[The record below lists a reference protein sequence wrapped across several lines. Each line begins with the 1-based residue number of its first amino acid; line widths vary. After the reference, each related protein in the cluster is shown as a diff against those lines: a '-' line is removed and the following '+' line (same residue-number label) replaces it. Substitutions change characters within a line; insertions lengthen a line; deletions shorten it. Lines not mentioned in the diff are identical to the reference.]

1 MNMATNLTPVIALVA
16 REVKRFQKI
25 WLDTVMSPIMSMVL
39 FLAVFGLVTA
49 GRQIEGIAYLAFVY
63 TGLLTMTMVNASFS
77 NPAFAL
83 VISKNVGTFL
93 DLQITP
99 VPAWGVGLA
108 YAAAAT
114 IRALL
119 TALIAAL
126 ATIWFVPVSGIAH
139 PLLAIAAA
147 LLIGLAFGMFGVI
160 FGMYAKNFEALTFVM
175 TFVIQ
180 PMIFLAGTF
189 YPISELPGIWHTVSL
204 FNPMHH
210 AVNLMRYSIAGF
222 ADSNPMVSLVV
233 LIALAI
239 VVFLPMQWIT
249 RKHLKG

>member
-1 MNMATNLTPVIALVA
+1 MNLIPVLALVA

-25 WLDTVMSPIMSMVL
+25 WLDTLVSPIMSMVL

-83 VISKNVGTFL
+83 VISKNVGTFM

-108 YAAAAT
+108 YAGAAT
-114 IRALL
+114 IRAIL
-119 TALIAAL
+119 TVFVAA
-126 ATIWFVPVSGIAH
+126 AVTIWFVPVSGIAH

-147 LLIGLAFGMFGVI
+147 VLIGLAFGMFGVM

-189 YPISELPGIWHTVSL
+189 YPISELPGVWHRVSL

-210 AVNLMRYSIAGF
+210 AVNLMRYSITGF
-222 ADSNPMVSLVV
+222 ADSNPMVSIGVLVTLA
-233 LIALAI
+233 LI
-239 VVFLPMQWIT
+239 VFFPMQWMAV
-249 RKHLKG
+249 KKLKG

>member
-1 MNMATNLTPVIALVA
+1 MHMSSTLIPVFALVA

-25 WLDTVMSPIMSMVL
+25 WLDTIMSPIMSMVL

-49 GRQIEGIAYLAFVY
+49 GREIEGIAYLAFVY

-77 NPAFAL
+77 NPSFAL
-83 VISKNVGTFL
+83 VISKNVGTFM

-108 YAAAAT
+108 YALAAS
-114 IRALL
+114 IRAIL
-119 TALIAAL
+119 TAFVAAL
-126 ATIWFVPVSGIAH
+126 ATIWFVPIYGIAH
-139 PLLAIAAA
+139 PLLAILATI
-147 LLIGLAFGMFGVI
+147 LIGLAFGMFGVI

-189 YPISELPGIWHTVSL
+189 YPISELPGAWQTASL

-210 AVNLMRYSIAGF
+210 AVNLMRYSITGF
-222 ADSNPMVSLVV
+222 ADSNPMLSLAVM
-233 LIALAI
+233 IGLAI
-239 VVFLPMQWIT
+239 VVFFPMQWIT
-249 RKHLKG
+249 KKNLKG

>member
-1 MNMATNLTPVIALVA
+1 MNLIPILALVA

-49 GRQIEGIAYLAFVY
+49 GREIEGIAYLAFVY

-77 NPAFAL
+77 NPTFAL
-83 VISKNVGTFL
+83 VISKNVGTFM

-99 VPAWGVGLA
+99 VPAWGIGLA
-108 YAAAAT
+108 YAGAAT
-114 IRALL
+114 VRAVL
-119 TALIAAL
+119 TAVIAAL
-126 ATIWFVPVSGIAH
+126 ATIWFVPISGIAN
-139 PLLAIAAA
+139 PLLLIAAI
-147 LLIGLAFGMFGVI
+147 LLIGLAFGQLGVI

-189 YPISELPGIWHTVSL
+189 YPISELPGIWYKVSL

-210 AVNLMRYSIAGF
+210 AVNLTRYSITGF
-222 ADSNPMVSLVV
+222 ADSNPMISLAVM
-233 LIALAI
+233 LGLAV
-239 VVFLPMQWIT
+239 VVFFPMQWIT
-249 RKHLKG
+249 KKHLKG